1 MCLMQVFCMPVQ
13 LGVLDR
19 IVLEQ
24 PPGQTHSATTPV
36 VDLQMLNCY
45 QMRPDYEAMRFSV
58 TEESQETGCV
68 KGNVKGLPHSHWKAL
83 APPQVVF
90 DFNFEKGKLS
100 YHSLC

>member
-1 MCLMQVFCMPVQ
+1 MPVE

-19 IVLEQ
+19 IILEQ
-24 PPGQTHSATTPV
+24 PPGQTHSTTTTV

-58 TEESQETGCV
+58 TEGSQETGCV
-68 KGNVKGLPHSHWKAL
+68 KGNVKGLPNILWKAL

-90 DFNFEKGKLS
+90 DFDFEKGKLS
-100 YHSLC
+100 FYSFCCSIKN